1 MRDCLLGVIGL
12 IITGG
17 RPADALVSLLGRR
30 LDRARLASRPVSY
43 EPLTSGRPS
52 REGRPSRAWLAQP
65 GLQLAA
71 GVVLAVVSL
80 HLWIDPSNPP
90 GFHRDEASIAYNAST
105 ISASLRDE
113 HGGLLPLYIKSF
125 GDYKSPVFV
134 YALAGVFWLTGPSS
148 EVARGLGAVGVLAA
162 VLLLGLL
169 ALRRTRDIRVAAA
182 IVALGGLS
190 PWLFELGRVAV
201 EVTLEPLVFI
211 VLLLVLEHAWRTN
224 RWGVASGVAAGG
236 TLALLAYTYAGARL
250 LAPLLAAALLVFA
263 KRGRLRWLAAAW
275 ATFAAL
281 LIPLIAYALRHP
293 GALSARFHH
302 TTFVKDDMS
311 NGEVVRTFGG
321 NFLTDVN
328 LWSYITGGDPKPHI
342 HIAGTGMLLA
352 TGVALAAAGAVLS
365 IRAAREDRWAAFV
378 LLATVLVP
386 IPAAL
391 TADRMNGYRLALLP
405 TLLVVLAIPALAA
418 LVQGAARD
426 RRVLVLAGVLT
437 VAVCAQ
443 FASFFAAYRE
453 KGGFARAELYEAGV
467 PRLLG
472 QAFANGAAI
481 YMDFDEPRAHAHARW
496 YAATHNISQDR
507 VVVLSDGGVPPE
519 GSIVFGRAQACDF
532 KCAEFARS
540 DTYWL
545 ARAQVPN

>member
-1 MRDCLLGVIGL
+1 MSND
-12 IITGG
+12 
-17 RPADALVSLLGRR
+17 
-30 LDRARLASRPVSY
+30 
-43 EPLTSGRPS
+43 PLTSGRAS
-52 REGRPSRAWLAQP
+52 REGRPSLAWLARP
-65 GLQLAA
+65 GLLLAA

-105 ISASLRDE
+105 ISTSLRDE
-113 HGGLLPLYIKSF
+113 HGGRLPLYIESF

-134 YALAGVFWLTGPSS
+134 YALAGVFRLTGPSS

-182 IVALGGLS
+182 VVALGGFS

-201 EVTLEPLVFI
+201 EVTLEPLVFV
-211 VLLLVLEHAWRTN
+211 VLLLVLEDAWRTN
-224 RWGVASGVAAGG
+224 RWGVVNGIAAGG

-263 KRGRLRWLAAAW
+263 KRGRLRWLATAW
-275 ATFAAL
+275 ATFVVL
-281 LIPLIAYALRHP
+281 LIPLIAYAVRHP

-311 NGEVVRTFGG
+311 DWEVVRTFAG
-321 NFLTDVN
+321 NYLTDVS

-352 TGVALAAAGAVLS
+352 DGCSPRCGGCGALDPSRTRRPVGRVRPSRHRPRSDSGRAHGRPAERLPAGAPPDP
-365 IRAAREDRWAAFV
+365 AR
-378 LLATVLVP
+378 
-386 IPAAL
+386 
-391 TADRMNGYRLALLP
+391 
-405 TLLVVLAIPALAA
+405 
-418 LVQGAARD
+418 GAGHPRS
-426 RRVLVLAGVLT
+426 RG
-437 VAVCAQ
+437 
-443 FASFFAAYRE
+443 
-453 KGGFARAELYEAGV
+453 ARAVGGSRSARARPGRRAHSWRPSRSSRVFSRRIARKEPSPARSSTRRGSLACSA
-467 PRLLG
+467 
-472 QAFANGAAI
+472 QAFANGAAV
-481 YMDFDEPRAHAHARW
+481 YMDIDEPRAHAHARW
-496 YAATHNISQDR
+496 YAATHDISQDR
-507 VVVLSDGGVPPE
+507 VVVLSDGGVPPD

-532 KCAEFARS
+532 ECTEFARS

-545 ARAQVPN
+545 ARARVPN

>member
-1 MRDCLLGVIGL
+1 M
-12 IITGG
+12 
-17 RPADALVSLLGRR
+17 
-30 LDRARLASRPVSY
+30 
-43 EPLTSGRPS
+43 
-52 REGRPSRAWLAQP
+52 
-65 GLQLAA
+65 
-71 GVVLAVVSL
+71 
-80 HLWIDPSNPP
+80 
-90 GFHRDEASIAYNAST
+90 
-105 ISASLRDE
+105 
-113 HGGLLPLYIKSF
+113 
-125 GDYKSPVFV
+125 
-134 YALAGVFWLTGPSS
+134 
-148 EVARGLGAVGVLAA
+148 
-162 VLLLGLL
+162 
-169 ALRRTRDIRVAAA
+169 
-182 IVALGGLS
+182 
-190 PWLFELGRVAV
+190 
-201 EVTLEPLVFI
+201 EPLVFI

-275 ATFAAL
+275 ATFVVL
-281 LIPLIAYALRHP
+281 LIPLIAYAVRHP

-321 NFLTDVN
+321 NYLTDVN

-405 TLLVVLAIPALAA
+405 TCSWCWLSPLSQRSCRGRRATGACSSWPACSLWLSAHSSRA
-418 LVQGAARD
+418 SSRRIARREVSPAPSST
-426 RRVLVLAGVLT
+426 RR
-437 VAVCAQ
+437 
-443 FASFFAAYRE
+443 ASPACSA
-453 KGGFARAELYEAGV
+453 
-467 PRLLG
+467 

-481 YMDFDEPRAHAHARW
+481 YMDIDEPRAHAHARW

>member
-1 MRDCLLGVIGL
+1 M
-12 IITGG
+12 
-17 RPADALVSLLGRR
+17 
-30 LDRARLASRPVSY
+30 
-43 EPLTSGRPS
+43 
-52 REGRPSRAWLAQP
+52 
-65 GLQLAA
+65 A

-113 HGGLLPLYIKSF
+113 HGGRLPLYIESF

-134 YALAGVFWLTGPSS
+134 YALAAVFRLTGPSS

-182 IVALGGLS
+182 AVALGGFS

-201 EVTLEPLVFI
+201 EVTLEPLVFV
-211 VLLLVLEHAWRTN
+211 VLLLVLEDAWRTN
-224 RWGVASGVAAGG
+224 RWGVVHGIATGA
-236 TLALLAYTYAGARL
+236 TLALLAYTYAGGRL
-250 LAPLLAAALLVFA
+250 LAPLLAAALVVFA
-263 KRGRLRWLAAAW
+263 SRGRVRWLATAW
-275 ATFAAL
+275 ATFVVL
-281 LIPLIAYALRHP
+281 LIPLIAYAVRHP

-302 TTFVKDDMS
+302 TTFVKDNMS
-311 NGEVVRTFGG
+311 DWEVVRTFAA
-321 NFLTDVN
+321 NYLTDVS

-352 TGVALAAAGAVLS
+352 TGVALAATGAVLS
-365 IRAAREDRWAAFV
+365 IRAARTDRWAAFV

-391 TADRMNGYRLALLP
+391 TSDRLNGYRLALLP
-405 TLLVVLAIPALAA
+405 ILLVVLAIPALAA
-418 LVQGAARD
+418 LVQWAARD
-426 RRVLVLAGVLT
+426 RRVLVLAGALT
-437 VAVCAQ
+437 VVALVQ
-443 FASFFAAYRE
+443 FAGFLSTYHE
-453 KGGFARAELYEAGV
+453 KGGRARAELYEAGV
-467 PRLLG
+467 PGLLA
-472 QAFANGAAI
+472 QAFANGAAVH
-481 YMDFDEPRAHAHARW
+481 MDIDEPRAHAHARW
-496 YAATHNISQDR
+496 YAATHDISQDR
-507 VVVLSDGGVPPE
+507 VVVLSDGGVPPD

-532 KCAEFARS
+532 ECTEFARS

-545 ARAQVPN
+545 ARARVPNQPVP